1 MGTGRSGCGKS
12 TALQLV
18 LRFYRVKSGLVSLDG
33 ESISDVNVSWLREQI
48 GYVGQMPVLFAGTI
62 RDNILLG
69 KPTAT
74 EQEIINAAKAA
85 NAHDFISN
93 LHDGFDTDIGT
104 GGSLLSGGQKQ
115 RIAIARAVVKDPKIL
130 VLDEV
135 SHIHEYHIV
144 L

>member
-1 MGTGRSGCGKS
+1 
-12 TALQLV
+12 
-18 LRFYRVKSGLVSLDG
+18 
-33 ESISDVNVSWLREQI
+33 
-48 GYVGQMPVLFAGTI
+48 MPVLFAGTI